1 MQQTLVYIPDQIAGI
16 PLFGVGLLLIVW
28 AMASAVVLV
37 QLLRRQ
43 GFNADTRGYVLLLAI
58 VGAAIWLLLPRLC
71 EPGSGLPIRGYG
83 TLMLVA
89 VVAGTALAVWRGRQL
104 GIDADTILGIT
115 FWLFVPGI
123 IGARIFYVIEYWSN
137 FYVAPA
143 GPSLGDL
150 LTAVGATVGR
160 LFNVAEGGLVVYG
173 SLIGG
178 LVGILAFTRTY
189 KLPVLATFDLM
200 APSLVLGAAI
210 GRIGCLLNGCCFG
223 GACDLPWAVEFP
235 PGSPPYFYQV
245 EHAQLP
251 LPPLDDVRQG
261 KIFLHGL
268 KVLGA
273 LTSPPVISAVEPG
286 SGAERVGLK
295 TGQAITVI
303 NGYQVTSVDEAQR
316 ALLLAY
322 QNGPTIGLT
331 VKGAAPVR
339 WRLSGPPAH
348 THPIHP
354 TQLYSAI
361 DSFVLCLLLLAYD
374 PFRRRDGE
382 LIALMLTIY
391 PITRFLMEMI
401 RTDEPGQFGTGLT
414 ISQWV
419 SLAILACV
427 IPLWFTI
434 LRRPAK
440 KAYPLQCAT

>member
-1 MQQTLVYIPDQIAGI
+1 MRQTLFYIPDQIAGM
-16 PLFGVGLLLIVW
+16 PLFGAGVLLIVW
-28 AMASAVVLV
+28 AIVSAVVLV

-43 GFNADTRGYVLLLAI
+43 GFNADTRGYALLLGI
-58 VGAAIWLLLPRLC
+58 LGAAIWLLLPRLC

-83 TLMLVA
+83 TMLLVA
-89 VVAGTALAVWRGRQL
+89 VVVAAALAVWRGRQL
-104 GIDADTILGIT
+104 GIDADTIFGIT

-123 IGARIFYVIEYWSN
+123 IGARVFYVIEYWPW

-143 GPSLGDL
+143 GPSLGDML
-150 LTAVGATVGR
+150 AAAGAT
-160 LFNVAEGGLVVYG
+160 LQKLLNVAQGGLVVYG

-178 LVGILAFTRTY
+178 LVGILAFSRVY
-189 KLPVLATFDLM
+189 KLPVLATLDLM

-210 GRIGCLLNGCCFG
+210 GRLGCFLNGCCFG

-235 PGSPPYFYQV
+235 PGSPPYEYQV
-245 EHAQLP
+245 EHAQLA
-251 LPPLDDVRQG
+251 LPPLDEVRQG
-261 KIFLHGL
+261 KLFVQGL
-268 KVLGA
+268 KVLGP
-273 LTSPPVISAVEPG
+273 LTSPPVISEVEPG
-286 SGAERVGLK
+286 SAAQRAGLK
-295 TGQAITVI
+295 AGEAIVAI
-303 NGYQVTSVDEAQR
+303 NQFQVANVDEAQR

-322 QNGPTIGLT
+322 RGGPLIGLT
-331 VKGAAPVR
+331 AKGHATVR

-361 DSFVLCLLLLAYD
+361 DSLVLCLLLLAYD

-382 LIALMLTIY
+382 LIALMLTMY

-401 RTDEPGQFGTGLT
+401 RTDEPGQFGTSLT

-419 SLAILACV
+419 SLTILACM
-427 IPLWFTI
+427 IPLWFAI

-440 KAYPLQCAT
+440 KAYPLPCAM